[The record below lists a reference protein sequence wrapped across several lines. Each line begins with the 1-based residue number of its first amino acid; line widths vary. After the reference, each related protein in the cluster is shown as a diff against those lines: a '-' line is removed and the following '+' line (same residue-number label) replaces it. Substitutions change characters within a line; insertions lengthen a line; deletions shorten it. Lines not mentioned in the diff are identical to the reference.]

1 MRALPQS
8 FAEYRWAP
16 STEEIART
24 FELDPLQVVRFDGN
38 VPAQPAPFAR
48 PGAIAGALAD
58 VNVYAHGGFPE
69 LVDAIARYAAVGSEN
84 VVLGAGADDLILLC
98 ARTFAG
104 PGDIVAIAEE
114 PTYPLYRIGSQ
125 LAGAEIGVEDPA
137 VTFCCRPNNPTGELG
152 ELPAVRPLV
161 VDEA

>member
-8 FAEYRWAP
+8 FSEYRWAP

-58 VNVYAHGGFPE
+58 VNAYAHGGFPE
-69 LVDAIARYAAVGSEN
+69 LVDGIARYAGVGPEN

-104 PGDIVAIAEE
+104 PGDVVAIAEE

-125 LAGAEIGVEDPA
+125 LAGAEIGVDGSGGH
-137 VTFCCRPNNPTGELG
+137 VL
-152 ELPAVRPLV
+152 LPAEQP
-161 VDEA
+161 DG